1 MNKYMTLILY
11 FKTELKVISTSI
23 FYKCYWGYLICVLC
37 VKTLQSYPTLW
48 TPWTAACQ
56 ASLSMGI
63 LQARI
68 LERVV
73 MPSSRGSSW
82 PRDQTH
88 VSYVSCIGRWVLYH
102 WHHLGSPLLNI
113 LMVKC
118 FLINFLG
125 NVSWIQWALFSFFYL
140 LKISRRP

>member
-1 MNKYMTLILY
+1 MNKHFFNLVVLMANKYMKRCLTALISGGGG
-11 FKTELKVISTSI
+11 KS
-23 FYKCYWGYLICVLC
+23 
-37 VKTLQSYPTLW
+37 LQSCLLLCYPMDS
-48 TPWTAACQ
+48 
-56 ASLSMGI
+56 SLPGFSVPGI
-63 LQARI
+63 LQAGI
-68 LERVV
+68 LEWVAIS
-73 MPSSRGSSW
+73 SSRGSSW